1 MARSTS
7 RGRSGGTG
15 TGPRLAAHAGVV
27 GQMLGAVGLLL
38 GAVGLLLVTPAGWAG
53 ASTSLVAPGQQ
64 HYFRTEATGGTD
76 RRGRPVVSGFVYN
89 SHGLPA
95 HHVQLDV
102 EVLDASGQVLSRT
115 LCYEDTMVPNFGRAY
130 FEQRVP
136 ALGASYR
143 VTVHSVEWMRTGG
156 M

>member
-1 MARSTS
+1 MAGSTGRD
-7 RGRSGGTG
+7 RGRSGGPG
-15 TGPRLAAHAGVV
+15 TGWRLAALAGA
-27 GQMLGAVGLLL
+27 GCRMLGAVGLMVGAL
-38 GAVGLLLVTPAGWAG
+38 AVGVG
-53 ASTSLVAPGQQ
+53 ASPPSHVPPGQQ

-76 RRGRPVVSGFVYN
+76 RHGRPVVSGWVYN

-95 HHVQLDV
+95 FHVQLDI
-102 EVLDASGQVLSRT
+102 EVLDASGQVLSHT
-115 LCYEDTMVPNFGRAY
+115 LSYEDTLVPNFGRAY

-143 VTVHSVEWMRTGG
+143 VTVRSVEWLRTGG